1 MSNDDWSDREIDDGG
16 AAVEREIDRLK
27 RVYQEHSTQLAKLAS
42 SAPTK
47 VLARKYHD
55 LIGDINRSILGLED
69 PSAIAD
75 RATHERPAPPST
87 PSRPAP
93 SVASEVRLRTEPGTH
108 APDLDSGD
116 SAFGRIALIL
126 GMAIVVIALLA
137 FFVWKYG
144 GEPRSDKAP
153 AVQAIEDSTAPGAE
167 QPSAATTP
175 PRPALQATPEAQ
187 DFGVIYKGTR
197 VAKSFDVTNNTD
209 RNVTIQL
216 ERSKCRCL
224 WFEYDGAIPAGGS
237 VTVSVSVDGGRV
249 EPGLLS
255 EAIVITTRDA
265 PRVATEVQITADIR

>member
-1 MSNDDWSDREIDDGG
+1 MSNDDWSDREIDAGG
-16 AAVEREIDRLK
+16 EAVEREIDRLK
-27 RVYQEHSTQLAKLAS
+27 GVYQEHSTQLAKLAS

-47 VLARKYHD
+47 ALARKYHE

-69 PSAIAD
+69 PGAIAE
-75 RATHERPAPPST
+75 RSTHERPAPPAS

-93 SVASEVRLRTEPGTH
+93 SVASEIRLRTEPGTY
-108 APDLDSGD
+108 ASDLDSGD

-137 FFVWKYG
+137 LFVWKYG
-144 GEPRSDKAP
+144 GESRSDTEP
-153 AVQAIEDSTAPGAE
+153 AAQASEEPIAPGATVSRA
-167 QPSAATTP
+167 PATP

-197 VAKSFDVTNNTD
+197 VAKSFDVFNNTD
-209 RNVTIQL
+209 RDVTIQL

-224 WFEYDGAIPAGGS
+224 WFEYDGAIPAGEK
-237 VTVSVSVDGGRV
+237 VTVSVSVDGGRA

-265 PRVATEVQITADIR
+265 PRVATEVQVTAEIR